1 MQIKIIIQ
9 LLPFIE
15 RQIFKY
21 IKYIKT
27 NIFKNIMSM

>member
-15 RQIFKY
+15 RQIFKFFK
-21 IKYIKT
+21 KYYVYVE
-27 NIFKNIMSM
+27 